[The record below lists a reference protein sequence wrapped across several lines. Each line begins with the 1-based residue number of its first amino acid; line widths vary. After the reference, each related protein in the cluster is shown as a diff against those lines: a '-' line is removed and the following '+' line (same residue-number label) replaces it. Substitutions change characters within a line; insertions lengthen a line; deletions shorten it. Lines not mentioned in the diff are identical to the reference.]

1 MLLDSISPKELQ
13 FYVLIFTFFISL
25 FMDFI
30 FLIKTK
36 IVRLMT
42 LSNVGIVL
50 WLILLSRVGL
60 NNVWNY
66 YEGWNQNIEYGFQ
79 IFFIFAFPLLYLYIQ
94 VSMHRFDSREGLSET
109 YQDIFTYFQSH
120 PMGKDLF
127 IVGTLGLLSNA
138 VFWIKTKIIFGYIV
152 SLFSLLA
159 ILAFVYIYAFQAK
172 EKVPKKIKSD
182 YVPEKT
188 YLINGKSVNQV
199 KGEIGE
205 WLCHNKIEIRFEK
218 RNRIETHGLVPG
230 FTDENINVSIYPK
243 GPNTL
248 IIFKSGM
255 PIEDKYKNLLEQK
268 RLDLVRFLE
277 GKKELKIK
285 YKMLFIFDARVFSF
299 ILSFFIIS
307 LLIIITKNIEN
318 TDFIILPVL
327 ILTTIGWIPFYKKYS
342 DEEIQKRAN
351 LPEYKVEEYKGEI
364 KID

>member
-1 MLLDSISPKELQ
+1 MLLESITPKELQ

-42 LSNVGIVL
+42 LSNVGIGL
-50 WLILLSRVGL
+50 WLIILSRVGL
-60 NNVWNY
+60 NNVRDY

-94 VSMHRFDSREGLSET
+94 ISMHRFDYKEGLSET
-109 YQDIFTYFQSH
+109 YQDIFTYFQNH

-159 ILAFVYIYAFQAK
+159 ILAFVYIYAFQKK

-188 YLINGKSVNQV
+188 YLVNGKSVNQV
-199 KGEIGE
+199 KDEIRE
-205 WLCHNKIEIRFEK
+205 WLYYNKIEIRFEEE
-218 RNRIETHGLVPG
+218 NRIETYGIVSG
-230 FTDENINVSIYPK
+230 FTDENIDVSVYSK

-248 IIFKSGM
+248 IIFKAGM
-255 PIEDKYKNLLEQK
+255 PTEDKYNKLLGQK

-285 YKMLFIFDARVFSF
+285 YKMLFIFDARVFSY

-307 LLIIITKNIEN
+307 LLIIITRNIEN

-327 ILTTIGWIPFYKKYS
+327 IIITIGWMPFYKKYS
-342 DEEIQKRAN
+342 DEEIQKKAN
-351 LPEYKVEEYKGEI
+351 FPEYKVEEYKGEI
-364 KID
+364 EID